1 MNMILQRIRSP
12 HWWRWGVLPLSYTLL
27 CIPFF
32 WQTFATWGSDLA
44 TRCQMR
50 CDSGWENVWSLWWV
64 AHQLSIG
71 ESPFYTAQM
80 FYPGGAD
87 LFWQILM
94 FANGL
99 LMTPVTLIWGPV
111 FAFNLLA
118 MVSFVA
124 SAWAMALCAEQI
136 VGHRWAAW
144 IAGVLYTFAPFHVW
158 MAYWGFAE
166 RLSLQYFPIMLYALW
181 ELSGQQRWRGVWIG
195 AFAILGALLS
205 SLYYG
210 LFALTYVVIW
220 AGLMTWRDRGERV
233 RLTRFWMQL
242 VSMAA
247 MVAVPIAPFAWHMLV
262 PGKQLPTVGDGVG
275 LTDYLIRQKEFS
287 ASLFTFVTPGI
298 THPLWGDAVLAW
310 YRQFS
315 PSYWPM
321 SLGLSVV
328 VLAVL
333 GIYLVRH
340 QIASW
345 WLTMTAVLVVL
356 ALGPRLMW
364 FGYDTGIPLPYDIL
378 NYIPLV
384 KLGQRPNHFLLLA
397 LAQLALFA
405 AYAIRSGAQRLRRPY
420 LWGVLLLGVI
430 GFELWPLPLQ
440 PFAPTPSVVY
450 DAIPRQQRGAVLP
463 LPFDLDDGNVLY
475 GQWYYQRPIVTGYLP
490 RLNPELVNTGLLQ
503 GADGVVQFTQPI
515 TTMTVLHQDPAT
527 ALTTMM
533 DRLDIEYVLYD
544 KRFGTPV
551 NLAVLEKLQFVVG
564 DANLAL
570 YRRPPQSATGAL
582 VVLNRGWFPP
592 EQDDAGRRW
601 QWSAPTG
608 AFWLYQPQNPPHAAI
623 ITARFS
629 VPAAMQI
636 GLDGGAFRNPIRFVV
651 NQPQM
656 VRRYQLLVFSTGLA
670 NDLWWQIYTPFQ
682 AADRDI
688 GIALEDLRA
697 ELTTLVMK

>member
-1 MNMILQRIRSP
+1 LN
-12 HWWRWGVLPLSYTLL
+12 
-27 CIPFF
+27 
-32 WQTFATWGSDLA
+32 D
-44 TRCQMR
+44 
-50 CDSGWENVWSLWWV
+50 
-64 AHQLSIG
+64 
-71 ESPFYTAQM
+71 
-80 FYPGGAD
+80 
-87 LFWQILM
+87 
-94 FANGL
+94 
-99 LMTPVTLIWGPV
+99 
-111 FAFNLLA
+111 
-118 MVSFVA
+118 
-124 SAWAMALCAEQI
+124 
-136 VGHRWAAW
+136 
-144 IAGVLYTFAPFHVW
+144 
-158 MAYWGFAE
+158 
-166 RLSLQYFPIMLYALW
+166 
-181 ELSGQQRWRGVWIG
+181 
-195 AFAILGALLS
+195 
-205 SLYYG
+205 
-210 LFALTYVVIW
+210 
-220 AGLMTWRDRGERV
+220 
-233 RLTRFWMQL
+233 
-242 VSMAA
+242 
-247 MVAVPIAPFAWHMLV
+247 
-262 PGKQLPTVGDGVG
+262 
-275 LTDYLIRQKEFS
+275 
-287 ASLFTFVTPGI
+287 
-298 THPLWGDAVLAW
+298 
-310 YRQFS
+310 
-315 PSYWPM
+315 
-321 SLGLSVV
+321 
-328 VLAVL
+328 
-333 GIYLVRH
+333 
-340 QIASW
+340 
-345 WLTMTAVLVVL
+345 
-356 ALGPRLMW
+356 
-364 FGYDTGIPLPYDIL
+364 IPLL
-378 NYIPLV
+378 
-384 KLGQRPNHFLLLA
+384 KLGQRPNHFLYLA

-440 PFAPTPSVVY
+440 PFAPTHSVVY

-533 DRLDIEYVLYD
+533 DRLDVEYVLYD

-570 YRRPPQSATGAL
+570 YRRPPQAATGAL

-636 GLDGGAFRNPIRFVV
+636 GLDGGAFRQPITFVV